1 MSSDSTLRRGEG
13 REKKKKKWS
22 APSSP
27 LSAAPVYQWHHS
39 SHPPPSLPSLSL
51 FLLSLSLPSQSIH
64 SPIFFFFLFLRC
76 PPTLI
81 YPFYLPPSFRRHFSS
96 SSPVAHP
103 GVTRFSVA
111 GGKRGGS
118 RLSQEVNRRRA
129 ARKNAL
135 VMVTSRL
142 RFRIDEH
149 FFFLRRHTCPS
160 RRAMALR
167 HVIGAVNARGGIP
180 RIDAIPERVTC
191 SSSSRKHLRR
201 VQRSCDF
208 NLVTSYVCQQ
218 LKLCVTLHVCPT
230 VALSVGSCTSS
241 SNCS

>member
-1 MSSDSTLRRGEG
+1 M
-13 REKKKKKWS
+13 
-22 APSSP
+22 
-27 LSAAPVYQWHHS
+27 YQWHHS

-241 SNCS
+241 SNCSSRLSYFLSIC

>member
-1 MSSDSTLRRGEG
+1 MECTFLSSFCSSSVSMASLF
-13 REKKKKKWS
+13 S
-22 APSSP
+22 PAALPPSP
-27 LSAAPVYQWHHS
+27 LSRFFFFLSPFRRNLS
-39 SHPPPSLPSLSL
+39 TLP
-51 FLLSLSLPSQSIH
+51 F
-64 SPIFFFFLFLRC
+64 FFFFLFLRC

>member
-1 MSSDSTLRRGEG
+1 M
-13 REKKKKKWS
+13 
-22 APSSP
+22 
-27 LSAAPVYQWHHS
+27 YQWHHS
-39 SHPPPSLPSLSL
+39 SHPPPPSLHSLSL

-118 RLSQEVNRRRA
+118 RLSQEVNGRRA

-149 FFFLRRHTCPS
+149 FFFFAETYLSVTPGDGAQTCDRCRERSRRHST
-160 RRAMALR
+160 
-167 HVIGAVNARGGIP
+167 H
-180 RIDAIPERVTC
+180 
-191 SSSSRKHLRR
+191 
-201 VQRSCDF
+201 
-208 NLVTSYVCQQ
+208 
-218 LKLCVTLHVCPT
+218 
-230 VALSVGSCTSS
+230 
-241 SNCS
+241 